1 MKVSV
6 IMNTV
11 GERQDYLSL
20 AIESYLDQ
28 KGCEVEL
35 IISTITGDVNIN
47 FVKEKYP
54 QVKIITMDKLCE
66 KSPKGSFL
74 QLNNAFPHITGDWFT
89 FASSNDIAIQT
100 KLIQEVE
107 MCLNNGKKEV
117 CYSSFH
123 LIDEIGNLIRTQL
136 FFPYNYDKHLIGN
149 FVSDC
154 ALISKRLVDEYL
166 PFKVDL
172 NNYAYW
178 DLWLRI
184 YEGEGNV
191 FIYNKTPTW
200 GYRQIETSMHIDRQ
214 KSELK
219 LAEAKR
225 DKEIMLNLHR

>member
-47 FVKEKYP
+47 FIKEKYP

-136 FFPYNYDKHLIGN
+136 FFPYNYDKHLLQLILILI
-149 FVSDC
+149 FAYQC
-154 ALISKRLVDEYL
+154 ALKFQFVCN
-166 PFKVDL
+166 P
-172 NNYAYW
+172 
-178 DLWLRI
+178 
-184 YEGEGNV
+184 
-191 FIYNKTPTW
+191 
-200 GYRQIETSMHIDRQ
+200 
-214 KSELK
+214 
-219 LAEAKR
+219 
-225 DKEIMLNLHR
+225 MLEFYYK

>member
-1 MKVSV
+1 M
-6 IMNTV
+6 
-11 GERQDYLSL
+11 
-20 AIESYLDQ
+20 
-28 KGCEVEL
+28 
-35 IISTITGDVNIN
+35 
-47 FVKEKYP
+47 
-54 QVKIITMDKLCE
+54 
-66 KSPKGSFL
+66 

>member
-11 GERQDYLSL
+11 GERQDYLTL
-20 AIESYLDQ
+20 AIKGYLNQ
-28 KGCEVEL
+28 VGVEVEL
-35 IISTITGDVNIN
+35 IISTITNDINIY
-47 FVKEKYP
+47 FIKENYP
-54 QVKIITMDKLCE
+54 TVKIVTMDKLVE

-74 QLNNAFPHITGDWFT
+74 QLNNALPHITGDWFT
-89 FASSNDIAIQT
+89 FASSNDTTSYT

-107 MCLNNGKKEV
+107 MCLKNNKEV
-117 CYSSFH
+117 CYSAFN
-123 LIDEIGNLIRTQL
+123 LINEDSQFIRTQS
-136 FFPYNYDKHLIGN
+136 FFDYDYQKHLIGN

-154 ALISKRLVDEYL
+154 ALISKRLVDKYL
-166 PFKVDL
+166 PFKVEL

-191 FIYNKTPTW
+191 FTYNPNPTW